1 MYFSFLFQL
10 EIFNA
15 ISHAIK
21 NSTRAGGNVSHN
33 LESWFNLEA
42 PLVANFY
49 FLFPLS
55 RLPRI

>member
-55 RLPRI
+55 R